1 MPIDELEV
9 ATVFFTNECVVVLM
23 YAERVLPVDS
33 QAVQA
38 IQDLHP
44 SIYVKRA
51 YFQRSSVSFAAM
63 DPLGVLYF

>member
-51 YFQRSSVSFAAM
+51 YFQQVVSLFRR
-63 DPLGVLYF
+63 DGPIGRTVF

>member
-1 MPIDELEV
+1 MNWK
-9 ATVFFTNECVVVLM
+9 ATVSLLTSVVVLM

-44 SIYVKRA
+44 SIYVKRSV
-51 YFQRSSVSFAAM
+51 FFSRS
-63 DPLGVLYF
+63 